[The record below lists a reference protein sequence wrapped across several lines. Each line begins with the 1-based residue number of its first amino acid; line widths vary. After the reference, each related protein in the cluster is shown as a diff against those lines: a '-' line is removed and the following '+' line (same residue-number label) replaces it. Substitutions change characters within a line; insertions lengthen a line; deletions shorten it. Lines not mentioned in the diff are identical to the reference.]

1 MPLESN
7 KSSHANALPENHTS
21 RRHDNST
28 DDLAMTGIHPSEP
41 ILHSDQPAV
50 SVSPTPEEL
59 QDMERQRRQ
68 ELLARKKAV
77 LATRQEKLA
86 IDSNFSFTQMEEPDV
101 TMLPAA
107 STEIVDS
114 FLSSIGPVSQ
124 VNIPSRL
131 RQVSLTSFRSRS
143 LQSDT
148 RILKHHPGISI
159 SQIKMR
165 FLASVINDPV
175 LLHRHLLKVW
185 NQHHRHLQR
194 A

>member
-1 MPLESN
+1 MSSESN
-7 KSSHANALPENHTS
+7 KSSRANALPENHTC

-68 ELLARKKAV
+68 ELLARKRAV
-77 LATRQEKLA
+77 LATRQEKPVM
-86 IDSNFSFTQMEEPDV
+86 DSNLSLTQMEEPDV
-101 TMLPAA
+101 IMLPAA

-131 RQVSLTSFRSRS
+131 RQVFLTSYRLRS
-143 LQSDT
+143 LPRDT
-148 RILKHHPGISI
+148 QILEHQPGISI
-159 SQIKMR
+159 SQI
-165 FLASVINDPV
+165 
-175 LLHRHLLKVW
+175 
-185 NQHHRHLQR
+185 
-194 A
+194 